1 MTGEC
6 ATAIAADPPTPGAT
20 MKYRPP
26 WDEPYI
32 IGIAG
37 FSGLG
42 KTLVSQQIIGR
53 INQPWTVLL
62 LFDNFYNPLTPDELA
77 QAFANN
83 FDFDTPHLYDM
94 EYMIETVRDLK
105 RGKRVQIP
113 VYSFTT
119 HNRTDRVILLYG
131 TNVIIIEGIYALYDP
146 RLLEMMDLKVFVD
159 TDLDICLARRLTRD
173 IMTRGRDL
181 PGLLQQ
187 WERFVKPNAL
197 KFVAP
202 TMANA
207 DLVIPRGLD
216 NLIAIDLMIKHIN
229 TQLAAKSLKHL
240 DQLRRLGMNIALPEA
255 NLRVLPQTNQV
266 VGINLILL
274 AEDTCRDDFI
284 FYFNRMSRL
293 LIEEACQTFF
303 ADSTTEKIV
312 TTPDGYQFTGV
323 KDTHELMIVLV
334 IPLGDC
340 FDTSIRKAFRGTPVG
355 KMLIQLDST
364 TGEPQLHYQLIPKQL
379 AKPVKV
385 MLVDAQIISG
395 AAAIMAIQILVDH
408 KIKPEDIV
416 LVTYLCTEMGL
427 RRIFHA
433 FPEVKV
439 VVGQLLKAGDEISLA
454 QERFI
459 DKIYFGS

>member
-1 MTGEC
+1 M
-6 ATAIAADPPTPGAT
+6 ASLLVNLPVP

-42 KTLVSQQIIGR
+42 KTLVSQQIIGH

-62 LFDNFYNPLTPDELA
+62 LFDNFYNPLSPEELA

-94 EYMIETVRDLK
+94 ELMIQTVRDLK

-113 VYSFTT
+113 LYSFTT
-119 HNRTDRVILLYG
+119 HNRTDRIISLYG
-131 TNVIIIEGIYALYDP
+131 TNVIIIEGIYALYEP

-173 IMTRGRDL
+173 ILCRGRDL

-202 TMANA
+202 TAANA

-216 NLIAIDLMIKHIN
+216 NTIAIDLMIKHIK
-229 TQLAAKSLKHL
+229 TQLAAKLLQHL
-240 DQLRRLGMNIALPEA
+240 QQLRRLGQDIALPEA

-274 AEDTCRDDFI
+274 AEATARDDFI

-293 LIEEACQTFF
+293 LIEEACQTFL
-303 ADSTTEKIV
+303 ADCTVPRVV
-312 TTPDGYQFTGV
+312 TTPDHYQFNGV
-323 KDTHELMIVLV
+323 ADTHELMVVLV

-340 FDTSIRKAFRGTPVG
+340 FDSSIRKAFRGAPVG

-364 TGEPQLHYQLIPKQL
+364 TGEPQLHYQLIPRL
-379 AKPVKV
+379 TTKPRKV
-385 MLVDAQIISG
+385 MLVDAQIILG

-408 KIKPEDIV
+408 KIRPDDIV

-439 VVGQLLKAGDEISLA
+439 VVGQLLKVGEDILHTR
-454 QERFI
+454 ERLI